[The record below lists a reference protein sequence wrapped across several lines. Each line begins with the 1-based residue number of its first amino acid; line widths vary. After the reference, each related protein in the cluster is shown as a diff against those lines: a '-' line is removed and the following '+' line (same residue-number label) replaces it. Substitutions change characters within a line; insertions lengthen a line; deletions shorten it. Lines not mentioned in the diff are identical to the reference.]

1 MVAIPFKLLN
11 GQSFMVEVDPSFT
24 ILQVKQQVEVRAGS
38 CVLQGARERSGADGP
53 LSLHGGPAGEPWRPG
68 GQANNDIRREK
79 ATRHGHDRRPGYC
92 ERDRSVA
99 WVSARAQL
107 PRNLQPPSPTC
118 AVGMPTSPPAVM
130 LVLPPGTNIRMGGP
144 PRGAGGG
151 SSAGGGKVEE
161 TAASLP
167 PPVAAA
173 APVVATSVGE
183 TPTAVAT
190 PVATNAKAGAG
201 RTAVATAAPVASR
214 ALGAAPPPP
223 APAAAAA
230 PAAADGV
237 VALNVKELS
246 GTIRTVHVRLNQ
258 PFREIKLELQ
268 RLTRIPAAQQR
279 LVFRGALVDDSQTPA
294 FYNCNNDT
302 CMHLVRHVVRGGVVV
317 RVCCRVTVG
326 RNRQAHGCASF
337 VCVQTR
343 DVLSEVITKEGLQAN
358 CMYCHKAGAQ
368 FDARP
373 LCANCL

>member
-53 LSLHGGPAGEPWRPG
+53 LSLHAGL
-68 GQANNDIRREK
+68 QANHGVPVAKQTMIFAGKKLQDT
-79 ATRHGHDRRPGYC
+79 ATIVDLGIVSETGQWLG
-92 ERDRSVA
+92 SV
-99 WVSARAQL
+99 RALL
-107 PRNLQPPSPTC
+107 PRYLQPPSPTC

-326 RNRQAHGCASF
+326 RTGRLMVVPFF